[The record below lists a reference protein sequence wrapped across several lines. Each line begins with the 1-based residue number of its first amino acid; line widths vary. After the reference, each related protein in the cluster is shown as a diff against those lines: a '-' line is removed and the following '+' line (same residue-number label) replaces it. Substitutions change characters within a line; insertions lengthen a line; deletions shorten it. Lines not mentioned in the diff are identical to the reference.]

1 MPMPIAHD
9 QPQQQSIIQK
19 SSGDGCRDGGRGRD
33 DSVSIISGFL
43 FGGFAIIS
51 RGAGPRGPLN
61 TLATYMASSG
71 GTFAFFM
78 FAFLSHLSSSFLKA
92 SVGWASLKIDNL
104 LQSFRSI
111 GSVIRTESHHS
122 LTSPQLAALQFHWRS
137 RQQYSAE
144 KPSAQ

>member
-19 SSGDGCRDGGRGRD
+19 MGMGAAMGGAVGMTL
-33 DSVSIISGFL
+33 GFL

-78 FAFLSHLSSSFLKA
+78 
-92 SVGWASLKIDNL
+92 
-104 LQSFRSI
+104 SI

-122 LTSPQLAALQFHWRS
+122 LTSPQLAALQSHWRS
-137 RQQYSAE
+137 RQQYPAE